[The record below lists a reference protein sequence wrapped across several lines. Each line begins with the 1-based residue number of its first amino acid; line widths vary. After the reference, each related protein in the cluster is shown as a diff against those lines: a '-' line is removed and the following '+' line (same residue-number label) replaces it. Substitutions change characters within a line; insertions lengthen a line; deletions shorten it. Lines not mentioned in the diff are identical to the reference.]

1 MASPRQILSVFFL
14 AALSTLSVSASPL
27 ETRQQTC
34 AATCDRVCYYQKT
47 VDEAVSTGYK

>member
-14 AALSTLSVSASPL
+14 AALSALNVSAGPL
-27 ETRQQTC
+27 DTRQQAC
-34 AATCDRVCYYQKT
+34 AATCDKVCYYQKT